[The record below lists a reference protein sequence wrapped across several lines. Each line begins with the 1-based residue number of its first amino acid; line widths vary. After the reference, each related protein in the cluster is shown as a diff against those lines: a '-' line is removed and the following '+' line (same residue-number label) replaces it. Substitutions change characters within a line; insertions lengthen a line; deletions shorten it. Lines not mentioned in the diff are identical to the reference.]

1 MVLLRGNESY
11 PFYFGASAD
20 LLYKAGVL
28 RRNMTPAEKV
38 LWEHLRNRKMEGLR
52 FRRQHPIDI
61 FVVDFFC
68 YEKMLVVEVDG
79 GIHDELNQA
88 ERDNQRTIMLN
99 KYNIRVIRFTNEQV
113 MKEIRFVL
121 NQIRNAIK
129 EYTER

>member
-1 MVLLRGNESY
+1 MVLLRGKESY
-11 PFYFGASAD
+11 PFYFGARAD

-38 LWEHLRNRKMEGLR
+38 LCEYLRNRKMEGLR

-88 ERDNQRTIMLN
+88 ERDKQRTILLN
-99 KYNIRVIRFTNEQV
+99 KFNIRVIRFTNKQV
-113 MKEIRFVL
+113 LQEIEMVL
-121 NQIRNAIK
+121 ENIRKAIAQ
-129 EYTER
+129 YAAR